1 MVLVTSE
8 RLSRFLSYLLRHRP
22 RDYPLGFD
30 SQGFVDWRELIEMV
44 QARFPEATE
53 EEILGVVEGSDKK
66 RFELKE
72 GKVRATYGHSFPV
85 DLGLDSVEPPKN
97 LYHGTARD
105 LAQTIL
111 REGLKPRGRQ
121 YVHLSPSVEDAIAV
135 GRRRDPSPAILV
147 IHSREA
153 HASGIR
159 FYRTGPLFLSK
170 EIPAKFLSLLERR

>member
-1 MVLVTSE
+1 MALVAPE
-8 RLSRFLSYLLRHRP
+8 RLSRFLSYLLRHQP
-22 RDYPLGFD
+22 RDYPLRFD
-30 SQGFVDWRELIEMV
+30 SQGFVQRGDLVEMV
-44 QARFPEATE
+44 QGRFPEVTE
-53 EEILGVVEGSDKK
+53 EDILEVVEGSDKK
-66 RFELKE
+66 RFELRE

-85 DLGLDSVEPPKN
+85 DLGLDSVEPPES

-105 LAQTIL
+105 LAESIL

-147 IHSREA
+147 IDSQKA

-159 FYRTGPLFLSK
+159 FFRTGPLFLTK
-170 EIPAKFLSLLERR
+170 EIPVKFLSLWEK